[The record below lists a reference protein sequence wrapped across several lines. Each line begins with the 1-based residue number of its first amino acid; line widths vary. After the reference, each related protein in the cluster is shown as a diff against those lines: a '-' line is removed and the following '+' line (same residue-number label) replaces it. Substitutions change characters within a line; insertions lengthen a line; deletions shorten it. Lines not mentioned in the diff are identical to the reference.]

1 MNTSVIN
8 FEPFTLVYALFTINN
23 KITEP
28 IYLVHIAHVLFAS
41 SIIRFRRESL
51 IQDQCKLCKRKFKKH
66 KLHLTAHQIEIR
78 KLNSLRATLLRL
90 FSFLMWRKDDI
101 EN

>member
-41 SIIRFRRESL
+41 SIRRESL

-90 FSFLMWRKDDI
+90 FSFLMWRKVDI